1 MMKRFYAI
9 VSDIHGNIEALK
21 AVETDARGMA
31 GGYELQFICL
41 GDVVDYGPRPN
52 ECMEWVR
59 QNAAMTVLGN
69 HDREATKPLSF
80 MPKGIHEKWW
90 PITLWTR
97 RALKGEH
104 KAVINEW
111 KSVKNPVPDLPR
123 FTLFHSH
130 LRYEDE
136 YTESEGDAEANLDG
150 MRTEYGVF
158 GHTHLQGYFEA
169 DVGRTIRFFTC
180 TDNMRVREQE
190 SWRSVALDHWHPLPT
205 NGLRALF
212 NPGSVGRP
220 RQHDALKL
228 ALVPS
233 DPKAA
238 YMLMCINGSGP
249 GHFMF
254 RRVPYDWHKTAK
266 QLRQLK
272 WHQDHAAH
280 NGSSVDID
288 RGPISGV
295 DSYTQKLY
303 DVIERMDQALPE
315 LVEEALVPR
324 ILTGE

>member
-1 MMKRFYAI
+1 MTRLYAI
-9 VSDIHGNIEALK
+9 VSDIHGNFEALK
-21 AVETDARGMA
+21 AVEADARRIADGC
-31 GGYELQFICL
+31 ELQFICL

-52 ECMEWVR
+52 ECMDWVR
-59 QNAAMTVLGN
+59 QHATLTVLGN
-69 HDREATKPLSF
+69 HDREATKPLSS
-80 MPKGIHEKWW
+80 MPKGIGEQWW

-97 RALKGEH
+97 RALKAEH
-104 KAVINEW
+104 KAVISEW
-111 KSVKNPVPDLPR
+111 KSVKNPVTDLPG

-136 YTESEGDAEANLDG
+136 YTESEGDAEENLEK
-150 MRTEYGVF
+150 MRTDYGVF

-169 DVGRTIRFFTC
+169 DIGQVTRFFTC
-180 TDNMRVREQE
+180 TGNRCVKGQDGWNPVD
-190 SWRSVALDHWHPLPT
+190 LDKWHPLPT
-205 NGLRALF
+205 HGIRALF

-220 RQHDALKL
+220 RQHDVLKL
-228 ALVPS
+228 ARVNS

-238 YMLMCINGSGP
+238 YMLMCFNGSGP

-266 QLRQLK
+266 QLRQLR
-272 WHQDHAAH
+272 WHQEHAAH

-288 RGPISGV
+288 RGPILGV
-295 DSYTQKLY
+295 DSYTQRLY

-315 LVEEALVPR
+315 LVEEALAPR

>member
-1 MMKRFYAI
+1 MKRFYAI

-31 GGYELQFICL
+31 DGYELQFICL

-97 RALKGEH
+97 RALRAEH
-104 KAVINEW
+104 KAVIKEW

-150 MRTEYGVF
+150 MRTDYGVF

-303 DVIERMDQALPE
+303 DVIERMDLALPE

-324 ILTGE
+324 ILKGE